1 MDLKTLQMAAE
12 NVIDAID
19 TAPPKHVSTDV
30 LASIKTQMVFIRDK
44 AAAGKNPSTELA
56 TGTTFTYA
64 ILASR
69 ELTSLDE
76 MALQVLIDKVSNILI
91 KN

>member
-1 MDLKTLQMAAE
+1 MNYNTLMMAA
-12 NVIDAID
+12 NKVITAID
-19 TAPPKHVSTDV
+19 TIPPKYASVNA
-30 LASIKTQMVFIRDK
+30 LASIKNQMLFIRDK

-69 ELTSLDE
+69 ELTSPDE

-91 KN
+91 IN